1 VLVTVGHHDLS
12 GIDVA
17 SRGHQAPTR
26 PLPVDAGDFGTQS
39 QRDPAFTGVP
49 LEVSDD
55 VVAGREHSRALGVRP
70 IR

>member
-1 VLVTVGHHDLS
+1 VLVTVGHHDLTR
-12 GIDVA
+12 IDVA
-17 SRGHQAPTR
+17 CRGRQAPTG

-39 QRDPAFTGVP
+39 QLDPAFTGVP

-55 VVAGREHSRALGVRP
+55 VVAGREHSRPLRVRP